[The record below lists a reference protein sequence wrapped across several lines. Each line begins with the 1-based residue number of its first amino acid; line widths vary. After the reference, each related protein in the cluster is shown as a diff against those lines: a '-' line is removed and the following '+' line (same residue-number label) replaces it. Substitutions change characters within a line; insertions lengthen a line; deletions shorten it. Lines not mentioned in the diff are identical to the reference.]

1 MRRSYLVPLL
11 IVALVGI
18 GAFVVLKP
26 SGGPPAGFPAGGFP
40 GGGARPGGGAMPPGG
55 RPGGG
60 PPGGQRPPGGFGGG
74 FGGAPI
80 APIDNATTTIPVV
93 TATATSQDVP
103 VFVEAIGTVQAY
115 NTVSITP
122 LVSGQMIQV
131 LFKEGQ
137 DVKAGDVLAKIDPRS
152 YQAILD
158 QDRAKK
164 AEDESLL
171 ANARLDLARYTKLL
185 AKDYTSAQTAD
196 TQRALVAQD
205 QAQVAQDQ
213 AQIDAAALNLSY
225 TNITAPIDGRTGV
238 RQVDVGNQV
247 SSAETTPLTVITQ
260 IHPISVVFTL
270 PQQLLASV
278 SAAMAQGAPEVLA
291 LPQTNTTDA
300 TGLGLAATSTVL
312 DVGSLSVIDN
322 EVEST
327 TGTIKVKATFPNA
340 NSQLWPGGFVTV
352 RLKLR
357 TDKNALVIPP
367 AAIQRG
373 PDGSYVYVVQSN
385 YQVIRRPVTTGY
397 NTETVAEITSGLNP
411 GDVVVTDGVSRLTDN
426 AKVQILPAAT
436 VAATENSQS

>member
-1 MRRSYLVPLL
+1 MRRIYILPL
-11 IVALVGI
+11 IVLVAGGI
-18 GAFVVLKP
+18 GAYLVLRP
-26 SGGPPAGFPAGGFP
+26 GTTTNAGFPAGAPGAGGP
-40 GGGARPGGGAMPPGG
+40 GGGQ

-60 PPGGQRPPGGFGGG
+60 PPGGGQRPGGGGG
-74 FGGAPI
+74 FPGGPGGAAAIPTI
-80 APIDNATTTIPVV
+80 NNATTVIPVV
-93 TATATSQDVP
+93 AATATSEDVP
-103 VFVEAIGTVQAY
+103 VYVEAIGTVQAY
-115 NTVSITP
+115 NTVSVTP

-171 ANARLDLARYTKLL
+171 ANARLDLTRYTKLL

-205 QAQVAQDQ
+205 VAQVAQDQ

-270 PQQLLASV
+270 PQQLLSSV
-278 SAAMAQGAPEVLA
+278 SAAMAAGAPEVLA

-300 TGLGLAATSTVL
+300 TGLGLAASSTVL
-312 DVGSLSVIDN
+312 DSGVLSVIDN

-327 TGTIKVKATFPNA
+327 TGTIKVKATFPNQ

-352 RLKLR
+352 RLRLR
-357 TDKNALVIPP
+357 TDKNALVVPP

-373 PDGSYVYVVQSN
+373 PDGSYVYVVQAN
-385 YQVIRRPVTTGY
+385 NQVVRRTITTGY
-397 NTETVAEITSGLNP
+397 STETIAEVTSGLNP
-411 GDVVVTDGVSRLTDN
+411 GEVVVTDGISRLTDN
-426 AKVQILPAAT
+426 ARVQILPAAT
-436 VAATENSQS
+436 VAADENSQS

>member
-1 MRRSYLVPLL
+1 MRRSYI
-11 IVALVGI
+11 IVALIVLAAG
-18 GAFVVLKP
+18 GAGAYFVFRPNPVA
-26 SGGPPAGFPAGGFP
+26 SGGFP
-40 GGGARPGGGAMPPGG
+40 GGGAPGGGPPGMRQGGGGPGGG

-60 PPGGQRPPGGFGGG
+60 FPGG
-74 FGGAPI
+74 AAI
-80 APIDNATTTIPVV
+80 TAIDNSATTIPVV
-93 TATATSQDVP
+93 AATATAEDVP
-103 VFVEAIGTVQAY
+103 VYVEAIGTVQAY
-115 NTVSITP
+115 NTVDITP

-137 DVKAGDVLAKIDPRS
+137 DVKAGDVLAKIDPRP

-171 ANARLDLARYTKLL
+171 ANARLDLTRYTKLL

-205 QAQVAQDQ
+205 VAQVAQDQ
-213 AQIDAAALNLSY
+213 AQVDAAALNLSY

-270 PQQLLASV
+270 PQQLLTSV
-278 SAAMAQGAPEVLA
+278 SAAMASGPPEVLA

-300 TGLGLAATSTVL
+300 TGLGLASSSTVL
-312 DVGSLSVIDN
+312 DSGVLSVIDN

-327 TGTIKVKATFPNA
+327 TGTIKVKATFPNQ

-352 RLKLR
+352 RLRLR
-357 TDKNALVIPP
+357 TDKNALVVPP

-373 PDGSYVYVVQSN
+373 PDGSYVYVVQAN
-385 YQVIRRPVTTGY
+385 NQVTRRTVTTGY
-397 NTETVAEITSGLNP
+397 STETIAEVTSGLNP

-426 AKVQILPAAT
+426 ARVQILPAAT
-436 VAATENSQS
+436 VAADEDNQS